1 MSTYS
6 VNTTNPTILKCRVSS
21 NDSSSKETM
30 VSGNSSNYS
39 TTNITKIAFSKSKS
53 NQINGNINDATVFGD
68 KMSKC
73 NFNSLVDTTTITTT
87 STKITVDNNHT
98 SPKCDLNSLSDR
110 NIIDKLLSCF
120 RPLMYF
126 IQKEKSFPSSNQDLP
141 WEVPF
146 ESVTDLIWI
155 GSGAQ
160 GVVFRGCFRNELVA
174 VKKVSRQSDT
184 DIRHLRYLNH
194 PNVIKFRGVCVEQP
208 CYCILM
214 EYCPYGQLY
223 EIIHSGNPI
232 SPSLI
237 CSWVKQIA
245 DGMHYLHSCKIIHRD
260 LKSPNVLV
268 GYNHVL
274 KISDFGASRECT
286 ENSTKM
292 SFTGTVAWMAPEVIR
307 NEPCS
312 FKVDVWSYGV
322 LLWELLTG
330 EIPYHN
336 VDSTAILWGVGSEH
350 LRLPVPVTC
359 PSELRVL
366 MKTCWNIR
374 PRNRPSFRQIL
385 SHLNVTCS
393 SLLQYTDD
401 EFISLRQ
408 LWKEEIAV
416 YLQDIRLEGQCT
428 PKLEVMLIRR
438 RREELCHAQD
448 IRRCYDDKRE
458 RANELCIELQTLL
471 NECEEQKRK
480 AERERLY
487 YETLVRELTTQKQQQ
502 HDQQQDQHNG
512 NCLTVPRRTAG
523 AEKLRFSDSATNYYI
538 TSNTH
543 DSNNANVNINKQF
556 PFSTL
561 STFSLGRKLSDLYNR
576 RRNNLKSVKSIQ
588 SSFLLSPTINSSVNS
603 ITTTTTTF
611 TTTGLA
617 NATISNNK
625 SILDSMEAFRSHQDN
640 KPISFEQFYEIY
652 LRHLINNNI
661 FNTTINNSDIN
672 SINNK
677 NYKCP
682 FCGHIY
688 SNKAELLKFYH
699 HRRAFTLS
707 SMMEYKLTDKLDID
721 KAYSLIYGEMN
732 NNYVRISPLLLY
744 DSKKQFAST
753 NSLHYLVPPPPPP
766 PAYDSVIN
774 NNRSRLIKQ
783 SLYQNIVHEH
793 HGTTV
798 QKSPL
803 YDKVHIDSH
812 NGQALCHR
820 NRCYRTS
827 ITSPPPS
834 SSSSSPNSPKTLLGF
849 SRLKNTVTT
858 TTATTSDY
866 TTTVSAC
873 DNNNNN
879 LISKPN
885 EIQSDVIFN
894 SAEVNDSK
902 PVNRETI
909 KSTNLLNNPLEIT
922 KIGKEKSNGIGHSEA
937 NKLQDPSKLSNFHH
951 LSSLYNNVT
960 SKYHQINYQ
969 LKRSVSQDSLIFYA
983 KKFQLTKNDF
993 NAEYCTL
1000 SKKPLSH
1007 LNKVYSSCKSIF
1019 STLTSN
1025 TLYWKS
1031 SPFVFYLLSSP
1042 VEEQLPGN
1050 ISDKHRFS
1058 QSYGMSGFRYLS
1070 GINKPQKLQT
1080 PIITTCSNESRIEDI
1095 PDKTIQN
1102 KSCKLQDDKRKN
1114 GGFKK
1119 LMTTDNFPFLE
1130 HVSPLW
1136 SPSKCL
1142 FHYNRQ
1148 VNNKGGRTLLSSL
1161 PSSFSPKF
1169 STSIPTILPR
1179 RSNSNKTNVNPNNNK
1194 RDEKS
1199 TLSHNICISSVMTP
1213 PSSPSV
1219 QNSKENPI
1227 NGNIQLR
1234 KYPGRRNILR
1244 NSFMTTADQSL
1255 QPRYNHR
1262 HHSRL
1267 HTSSQLKRN
1276 SSSLFDLSGYRS
1288 TSLSSSPVSSIG
1300 TRTHMSIENLANE
1313 LQSHMFDSLSDK
1325 EFHVRRVR
1333 SRLRRQQQ
1341 SQQPCHKPFPIQI
1354 TSIDNVSAPTQTSLV
1369 SSPTPP
1375 PPYVGGSLS
1384 LPISNLVIPNDIIVN
1399 EQNLSAEP
1407 TFLSSHLP
1415 DQSSATTNC
1424 GFNEQNNANPQLR
1437 APNSLVFITSTCTT
1451 ISSITEAEVDL
1462 SDDDINGQITA
1473 FNEDYQHNDEVLPL
1487 ENEERIIS

>member
-6 VNTTNPTILKCRVSS
+6 VNTTKPTILKCRVNS
-21 NDSSSKETM
+21 NDSNSKENM
-30 VSGNSSNYS
+30 DNNNSGNYS
-39 TTNITKIAFSKSKS
+39 TTNITKIMPSKSKS
-53 NQINGNINDATVFGD
+53 NHNINDDNNDATVFED
-68 KMSKC
+68 EMNKC

-87 STKITVDNNHT
+87 STKITVDNNNINR
-98 SPKCDLNSLSDR
+98 KCDLNNLSDQ

-160 GVVFRGCFRNELVA
+160 GVVFRGYFRNELVA

-274 KISDFGASRECT
+274 KISDFGASREWT

-416 YLQDIRLEGQCT
+416 YLQDIRLEGQCA

-458 RANELCIELQTLL
+458 RANELCMELQTLL

-480 AERERLY
+480 AERERLH
-487 YETLVRELTTQKQQQ
+487 YEALVRELTTLKQ
-502 HDQQQDQHNG
+502 QQQDQHNE

-538 TSNTH
+538 TSNNH
-543 DSNNANVNINKQF
+543 NSNSANVNTNKQS

-561 STFSLGRKLSDLYNR
+561 STFSLGRKLSDLYYR
-576 RRNNLKSVKSIQ
+576 RRSNLKSVKSIQ

-603 ITTTTTTF
+603 IITTTTTT
-611 TTTGLA
+611 TTGVA
-617 NATISNNK
+617 NTNISNNNK
-625 SILDSMEAFRSHQDN
+625 SILDSMELFRSHQNN
-640 KPISFEQFYEIY
+640 KPINFEQFYEIY
-652 LRHLINNNI
+652 LRHLINDNI
-661 FNTTINNSDIN
+661 LNTTINNSDIN
-672 SINNK
+672 SNNNK

-682 FCGHIY
+682 FCGHVY

-707 SMMEYKLTDKLDID
+707 SMLEYKLTDKLDVD

-732 NNYVRISPLLLY
+732 NNYVHISPLLLY
-744 DSKKQFAST
+744 DAKKHFAST

-766 PAYDSVIN
+766 PAYDSVMN
-774 NNRSRLIKQ
+774 NNRLPSIKQ
-783 SLYQNIVHEH
+783 SSYQNIVQEH
-793 HGTTV
+793 QRTTI

-803 YDKVHIDSH
+803 YDKVHNDNH
-812 NGQALCHR
+812 NSQTLCHR
-820 NRCYRTS
+820 SRCYRTS
-827 ITSPPPS
+827 ITSLPPS
-834 SSSSSPNSPKTLLGF
+834 SSSSSPNSPKTLLR
-849 SRLKNTVTT
+849 SRLLKNTGTT
-858 TTATTSDY
+858 TTTTTGND

-873 DNNNNN
+873 ENNNS
-879 LISKPN
+879 ISKPN
-885 EIQSDVIFN
+885 TIQSDVIFN
-894 SAEVNDSK
+894 SAEVNDNK
-902 PVNRETI
+902 RVNRKTI
-909 KSTNLLNNPLEIT
+909 ESINLLNNPLEIT
-922 KIGKEKSNGIGHSEA
+922 KIDKEKSNGPSHSKV
-937 NKLQDPSKLSNFHH
+937 NNSLDPSKLSNFHH
-951 LSSLYNNVT
+951 TSSSYNNVT

-969 LKRSVSQDSLIFYA
+969 LKRSVSQDSLLFYA
-983 KKFQLTKNDF
+983 KKLQLTKNDF
-993 NAEYCTL
+993 NAECCTL
-1000 SKKPLSH
+1000 SKKPISH
-1007 LNKVYSSCKSIF
+1007 LNKAYSSCISIF
-1019 STLTSN
+1019 STLMSN

-1031 SPFVFYLLSSP
+1031 SPFVFYQLSSP
-1042 VEEQLPGN
+1042 IEEQLPGN
-1050 ISDKHRFS
+1050 NSNKHRF
-1058 QSYGMSGFRYLS
+1058 QSILW
-1070 GINKPQKLQT
+1070 
-1080 PIITTCSNESRIEDI
+1080 NE
-1095 PDKTIQN
+1095 
-1102 KSCKLQDDKRKN
+1102 
-1114 GGFKK
+1114 
-1119 LMTTDNFPFLE
+1119 
-1130 HVSPLW
+1130 
-1136 SPSKCL
+1136 
-1142 FHYNRQ
+1142 
-1148 VNNKGGRTLLSSL
+1148 
-1161 PSSFSPKF
+1161 
-1169 STSIPTILPR
+1169 
-1179 RSNSNKTNVNPNNNK
+1179 
-1194 RDEKS
+1194 
-1199 TLSHNICISSVMTP
+1199 
-1213 PSSPSV
+1213 
-1219 QNSKENPI
+1219 
-1227 NGNIQLR
+1227 
-1234 KYPGRRNILR
+1234 
-1244 NSFMTTADQSL
+1244 
-1255 QPRYNHR
+1255 
-1262 HHSRL
+1262 
-1267 HTSSQLKRN
+1267 
-1276 SSSLFDLSGYRS
+1276 
-1288 TSLSSSPVSSIG
+1288 
-1300 TRTHMSIENLANE
+1300 
-1313 LQSHMFDSLSDK
+1313 
-1325 EFHVRRVR
+1325 
-1333 SRLRRQQQ
+1333 
-1341 SQQPCHKPFPIQI
+1341 
-1354 TSIDNVSAPTQTSLV
+1354 
-1369 SSPTPP
+1369 
-1375 PPYVGGSLS
+1375 
-1384 LPISNLVIPNDIIVN
+1384 
-1399 EQNLSAEP
+1399 
-1407 TFLSSHLP
+1407 
-1415 DQSSATTNC
+1415 
-1424 GFNEQNNANPQLR
+1424 
-1437 APNSLVFITSTCTT
+1437 
-1451 ISSITEAEVDL
+1451 
-1462 SDDDINGQITA
+1462 
-1473 FNEDYQHNDEVLPL
+1473 
-1487 ENEERIIS
+1487 